1 MTESEKQ
8 QIINEVLD
16 SLKVNSLTIEQLV
29 EVASFS
35 SDDCVE
41 LTGGRRI
48 SLAML
53 KELFNKEL
61 TETVGKK
68 LAISDLAS
76 GRGESTTT
84 AMTQAAVTQELVAQE
99 EKLTELSSK
108 MQNLN
113 LNIGETFNGEVELT
127 SSEFNNIQHTS
138 DGNFLA
144 SNSNFN
150 SWIVELVDDGVYQ
163 LPSNCLSLKLFKT
176 RPEVG
181 KTDTDYKSIAKSDPY
196 AEYTSNEGYKF
207 LLVTMNI
214 SNNGSTYTYKA
225 KYSTGL
231 GPRVE
236 NLEKKFDNIDTDL
249 NNKISESVK
258 QTIGG
263 DFDGEIELT
272 SSEFNNIQHTGSEF
286 VASTSKF
293 NSWIVELVDDG
304 VYQLPSNC
312 LSLKLFKTRP
322 EVGKTDTDYKSIAKS
337 DPYAEYTS
345 NEGYKFLL
353 VTMNISNNG
362 STYTYKAKYS
372 YGLKKEIILLQNE
385 LLTVKKL
392 GNKIIVCFGDSI
404 TEFRNAVDK
413 FRYSDWISELSGATT
428 YNIGKGGA
436 RLAQRME
443 QSLSPQNQQ
452 EALAAFDI
460 VNMIVSWSDK
470 DYSYIEA
477 SINSNQLGVYQDKCE
492 EIFAV
497 MQSINIDDVDI
508 VTVFGGT
515 NDYTGGTEI
524 GEETYE
530 NKDKNT
536 LYGAIN
542 VMVESI
548 LTANPLIKIYAFTPI
563 IRMFESSVSQETSSD
578 VYVHPSASGKTLPQY
593 GDVIYN
599 AFKINHI
606 PTNNWYWTLGF
617 NTYNFREYFK
627 TSTDGI
633 DYTHPY
639 NGFKYLA
646 QKMVSYIESN
656 L

>member
-144 SNSNFN
+144 SNSN
-150 SWIVELVDDGVYQ
+150 
-163 LPSNCLSLKLFKT
+163 
-176 RPEVG
+176 
-181 KTDTDYKSIAKSDPY
+181 
-196 AEYTSNEGYKF
+196 
-207 LLVTMNI
+207 
-214 SNNGSTYTYKA
+214 
-225 KYSTGL
+225 
-231 GPRVE
+231 
-236 NLEKKFDNIDTDL
+236 
-249 NNKISESVK
+249 
-258 QTIGG
+258 
-263 DFDGEIELT
+263 
-272 SSEFNNIQHTGSEF
+272 
-286 VASTSKF
+286 F